1 MNIFITWEG
10 YALPNPPLR
19 EGRWGT
25 PGSPTF
31 TTAEYATIVRITG
44 EAVLEKGNE
53 GMKLVTYRHEGVER
67 IGAVRDEAI
76 VDLSDVAPSMLEL
89 IAGGPELLTRAR
101 AITARAETA
110 VPLEAVSLLAP
121 IPRPR
126 KNIICLGMNYAAH
139 AIETLRARGRPEKL
153 PEYPVFFSKALTA
166 VNHPGAVVPLMPEVS
181 AQRDWEVEL
190 AVVIGAGGRNIP
202 RERALNHVFGY
213 TILNDVS
220 ARDLQARHQQFFY
233 SKSLDGA
240 APMGPWIV
248 TADEIPN
255 PHNLRIRLR
264 LNGVTMQD
272 SNTGDMIFDIPTC
285 IATFST
291 GITLEPGDIF
301 ATGTPS
307 GVGMGMNPQRWLQA
321 GDVMECEIE
330 RIGVLRNEVW

>member
-1 MNIFITWEG
+1 
-10 YALPNPPLR
+10 
-19 EGRWGT
+19 
-25 PGSPTF
+25 
-31 TTAEYATIVRITG
+31 
-44 EAVLEKGNE
+44 
-53 GMKLVTYRHEGVER
+53 MKLVTYRHEGVER
-67 IGAVRDEAI
+67 IGVVRDEAI
-76 VDLSDVAPSMLEL
+76 VDLSLVASSMLEL
-89 IAGGPELLTRAR
+89 IAGGPKLLAEAR
-101 AITARAETA
+101 AIAASAAEATPIGA
-110 VPLEAVSLLAP
+110 VTLLAP

-139 AIETLRARGRPEKL
+139 ALESLRAKGL
-153 PEYPVFFSKALTA
+153 PERLPEHPIFFSKAPTA
-166 VNHPGAVVPLMPEVS
+166 VNHPGAVVPLLPHVS
-181 AQRDWEVEL
+181 TQRDWEVEL
-190 AVVIGAGGRNIP
+190 AVVIGKGGTNIP
-202 RERALNHVFGY
+202 RERALDHVFGY

-220 ARDLQARHQQFFY
+220 ARDLQTRHQQFFY
-233 SKSLDGA
+233 SKSLDGS

-272 SNTGDMIFDIPTC
+272 ANTADMIFDIPTC

-307 GVGMGMNPQRWLQA
+307 GVGMGMNPPRWLQA